1 MFYSFNANQFVIHG
15 IHAVRIMDI
24 EGAKLIH
31 RLHISQ
37 DITMA
42 IFFNR
47 HSIEKKMRQSF
58 EEAINN

>member
-24 EGAKLIH
+24 KGAKLIH
-31 RLHISQ
+31 RLHTSQ

-42 IFFNR
+42 IFFL
-47 HSIEKKMRQSF
+47 
-58 EEAINN
+58 